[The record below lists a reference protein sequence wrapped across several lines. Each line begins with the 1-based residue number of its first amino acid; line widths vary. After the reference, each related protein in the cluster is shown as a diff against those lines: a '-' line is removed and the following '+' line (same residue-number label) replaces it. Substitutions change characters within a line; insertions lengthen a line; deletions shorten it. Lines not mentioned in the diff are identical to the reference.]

1 MFFLYIDIEKLILD
15 LYTGFVSRK
24 EKSQIIS
31 AEERT
36 YESKKLSVNIYCL
49 PAIGNSSQIFR
60 FKVTKQVKLINRF
73 RSVVPSKKVP
83 SRLR

>member
-36 YESKKLSVNIYCL
+36 YESKK
-49 PAIGNSSQIFR
+49 
-60 FKVTKQVKLINRF
+60 
-73 RSVVPSKKVP
+73 
-83 SRLR
+83 